1 MSTKKVFSVGEV
13 VRFYGKPFYIAWI
26 DGEKIGLTS
35 MCERK
40 YYMTTTC
47 GALGRIRDNN
57 SFENKKPSVK
67 PSLSQPKPKP
77 KPRPEPTMREVM
89 MSWTVKDWAGGKQ

>member
-13 VRFYGKPFYIAWI
+13 VRFHGKPFYIAWI

-47 GALGRIRDNN
+47 SALGRIRDN
-57 SFENKKPSVK
+57 KPSVK

-77 KPRPEPTMREVM
+77 KPEPTMHEVM
-89 MSWTVKDWAGGKQ
+89 MSWTVKDWAGSK

>member
-77 KPRPEPTMREVM
+77 KPEPTMREVM
-89 MSWTVKDWAGGKQ
+89 MSWTVRDWAGSKQ